1 MTTDIWFAIIAHSMD
16 YRENETFE
24 RDQTVSKLILLWVVE
39 KMEIPLTENSI
50 LDICTSRNKWLN
62 YMECKEIMWELLNSG
77 FLYKTEEAE
86 NEERYTITYEGRN
99 CLSHFYKR
107 IPLSM
112 REKITEYVKLNRMS
126 VKRSQEYVSDYSKN
140 SDGSFTVS
148 LKIKSQLINE
158 PMFELKLKAPSRI
171 SAMNACE
178 KWQEIAPNVYEYVYE
193 TMIQE

>member
-1 MTTDIWFAIIAHSMD
+1 MTTKICFDIINTMEH
-16 YRENETFE
+16 REQTFE
-24 RDQTVSKLILLWVVE
+24 RDQTTGKLILLWVME

-50 LDICTSRNKWLN
+50 LDICTSKNNWLN
-62 YMECKEIMWELLNSG
+62 YMECKELMWELLNSG

-112 REKITEYVKLNRMS
+112 REKITDYVKLNRMN
-126 VKRSQEYVSDYSKN
+126 VKRSQEYLSDYTKN

-148 LKIKSQLINE
+148 LRIRSQLVNQ
-158 PMFELKLKAPSRI
+158 PMFELKIKAPSRN
-171 SAMNACE
+171 SAMNACK
-178 KWQEIAPNVYEYVYE
+178 KWQELAPSVYENICE
-193 TMIQE
+193 TLIDE

>member
-1 MTTDIWFAIIAHSMD
+1 MTTDFWSAIIAHSMD

-193 TMIQE
+193 TMIEE